1 MGAFS
6 LRLRQG
12 ATAMLLLS
20 VLCSVCFAT
29 SVSDLYDEASGKY
42 LIGDISGALST
53 LQKVLIIEPNNSRAI
68 GLMRQIKK
76 DTSGTAE
83 QPAPKAESPASVS
96 PPVTRERPAR
106 EIPAARPVDRPSA
119 KTAKQNEIT
128 LAAQSALAAARGY
141 ISAGQ
146 YEEARGE
153 LNTVLRLMPGH
164 KEATAKL
171 QEIDAVIKQ
180 KLSTRTAQWNM
191 LFYLAIAFGVL
202 SLSGFILYYLAS
214 STDFLAGFAKKFKKK
229 AHMCPECG
237 KKNPSRAEFCIY
249 CGTRMKV
256 TLLTGKQ
263 AEWFAKF
270 NWKKNP
276 FSLSVIPDTFSGH
289 KAEIAMI
296 MQKINSKAGHVLIVG
311 GLGTGKSTLLRY
323 IETNLQDPFN
333 PIYIMRPPEQNGD
346 AINLIASTLA
356 GKTNRT
362 HKYSLMDLQ
371 ALCEKHK
378 DKVLI
383 ILVDEAHECNE
394 DFEQFLRSLG
404 DFQNVYL
411 VFAGISQTREKF
423 KRDMPALFDRIV
435 DTIWLGSLN
444 QEEVKELIQKRII
457 DAGGAGITPFTG
469 AAIYEIYSLSSGI
482 PRGVLKICD
491 WIITEAV
498 EKNYTMI
505 DKDQVSLYKASLA
518 SGGVEKAIE
527 AKKVSDSPE
536 PQQEPGKPV
545 LSVAPS
551 GVEQAGAK

>member
-1 MGAFS
+1 MDTLLYKLRIGAA
-6 LRLRQG
+6 G
-12 ATAMLLLS
+12 MIVLLALS
-20 VLCSVCFAT
+20 SFCLASSVD
-29 SVSDLYDEASGKY
+29 DLYDEATSRY
-42 LIGDISGALST
+42 LLGDVSGALST
-53 LQKVLIIEPNNSRAI
+53 LQKMLVVEPGNSKAL

-76 DTSGTAE
+76 ETSGTAE
-83 QPAPKAESPASVS
+83 EPAPKAEAPAATA

-119 KTAKQNEIT
+119 KTAEQNEIT

-153 LNTVLRLMPGH
+153 QNTVLRLMPGH
-164 KEATAKL
+164 KEATLKL

-180 KLSTRTAQWNM
+180 KLSTRTARWNM

-214 STDFLAGFAKKFKKK
+214 STDFLSGFAKKFKKK

-435 DTIWLGSLN
+435 ETIWLGSLN
-444 QEEVKELIQKRII
+444 HEEVKELIQKRIV

-469 AAIYEIYSLSSGI
+469 AAIDEIYSLSSGI

-505 DKDQVSLYKASLA
+505 DKDQVALYKAFLA
-518 SGGVEKAIE
+518 SGGVEKEIE
-527 AKKVSDSPE
+527 AQKIADPE
-536 PQQEPGKPV
+536 PKQEPGKPA
-545 LSVAPS
+545 LAVAPS
-551 GVEQAGAK
+551 VAEQGGAK